1 LRRNKLKMNKVCIDL
16 GRHFK
21 WGVSTAAY
29 QVEGGWNADG
39 KGKSIWDV
47 FSHKKGK
54 TFMGHNGDHACDY
67 YHRYT
72 RDIAMMRHLGIP
84 NYRFSLSWSRI
95 IPNGTGAENGPGIDF
110 YNQVTAG
117 SQGKTRRSKCDGLFC
132 LEPYG

>member
-1 LRRNKLKMNKVCIDL
+1 MKPGRIDF
-16 GRHFK
+16 GEQFK

-29 QVEGGWNADG
+29 QVEGAWNADG

-47 FSHKKGK
+47 FSHTKGK
-54 TFMGHNGDHACDY
+54 TFMGHNGDLACDF

-95 IPNGTGAENGPGIDF
+95 LPNGSGAENLPGIDF
-110 YNQVTAG
+110 YNRVIN
-117 SQGKTRRSKCDGLFC
+117 FC
-132 LEPYG
+132 LEQSIEPWITLYHWDLPYELEKKGG